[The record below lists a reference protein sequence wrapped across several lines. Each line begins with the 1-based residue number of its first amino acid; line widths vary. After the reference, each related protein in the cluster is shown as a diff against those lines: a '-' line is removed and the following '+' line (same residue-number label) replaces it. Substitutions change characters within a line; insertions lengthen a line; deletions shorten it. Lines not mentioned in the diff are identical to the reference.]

1 MNRTECYCLTFKFPT
16 VRKMTARWAIWKDG
30 ALLSAR
36 ESLGLLYG
44 IKNEWITHGNNV
56 SGSAGGH
63 RTGRAFTQQILM
75 DAPMPVTD
83 DILER
88 TRHLND
94 LKSMAEKT
102 ILQAFVLVLLT
113 YTQYQLPF

>member
-1 MNRTECYCLTFKFPT
+1 
-16 VRKMTARWAIWKDG
+16 
-30 ALLSAR
+30 
-36 ESLGLLYG
+36 
-44 IKNEWITHGNNV
+44 
-56 SGSAGGH
+56 
-63 RTGRAFTQQILM
+63 M

-102 ILQAFVLVLLT
+102 ILQEFVLVLLT